1 MGKIYMQDQEKTKD
15 QLIDELNEMRSRLAE
30 TECKKYLEDIRRQNE
45 FLNNVIE
52 SLPHPFHVIDVND
65 YTIKMANSAS
75 GRFQSSEGPQTC
87 YRLTHNRYEPCSLEG
102 EPCPLEIVRTTGKP
116 ATAEHVHYDKH
127 GNPRNVEV
135 HAYPVFDDQGNLTQ
149 VIETSYDITERKRVE
164 ESLKETSAF
173 LNTLMNAIPAP
184 LFYKDT
190 HGRYIGFNKS
200 YEEFYGTTRQELV
213 GKTVFDI
220 APRDLAE
227 VYHAKDNEL
236 FDNPGVQ
243 IYDSQVKDS
252 HGIVHQVVFHKSTFS
267 DSQGHVLGLIGVI
280 LDITERKRLE
290 KEKEN
295 LIIELQKALSEVKK
309 LSGFL
314 PICASCKKI
323 RDDKGYWN
331 EVERY
336 ISDHSEALFSH
347 GICPDCMRKL
357 YPEFADEVLRG
368 LEKDEEK

>member
-1 MGKIYMQDQEKTKD
+1 MQDHEKTKD
-15 QLIDELNEMRSRLAE
+15 QLIDELNEIRSRLAE
-30 TECKKYLEDIRRQNE
+30 TERMKYQRDIQRQNE

-52 SLPHPFHVIDVND
+52 SLPHPFYVIDVND

-75 GRFQSSEGPQTC
+75 GQFQSSGEPQTC
-87 YRLTHNRYEPCSLEG
+87 YRLTHNRYEPCSLG
-102 EPCPLEIVRTTGKP
+102 GDLCPLEIVRSTGKP
-116 ATAEHVHYDKH
+116 ATVEHVHYDKH
-127 GNPRNVEV
+127 GNPINVEV
-135 HAYPVFDDQGNLTQ
+135 HAYPVFDDQGNLAQ

-184 LFYKDT
+184 VFYKDT
-190 HGRYIGFNKS
+190 DGRYIGFNNS
-200 YEEFYGTTRQELV
+200 YEKFYGKTRQELV

-252 HGIVHQVVFHKSTFS
+252 HGAVHEVVFHKSTFS
-267 DSQGHVLGLIGVI
+267 DSQGRVLGLIGVI
-280 LDITERKRLE
+280 LDITERKQLE

-295 LIIELQKALSEVKK
+295 LIIELQKALSKVKT

-331 EVERY
+331 QVERY
-336 ISDHSEALFSH
+336 ISEHSEAEFSH
-347 GICPDCMRKL
+347 SICPECMRAL
-357 YPEFADEVLRG
+357 YPEYADEVIGR
-368 LEKDEEK
+368 LEKDEKK